1 MNYFKLKVLVNFK
14 WVQDFLPV
22 CVNENFKPF
31 VDRWSTNTIAF
42 TISEKVNGIIKV
54 SINSFKNTGDY
65 AYSWQWKRNKQNP
78 KYMSIKNIFLKGYTR
93 SP

>member
-31 VDRWSTNTIAF
+31 ADR
-42 TISEKVNGIIKV
+42 
-54 SINSFKNTGDY
+54 
-65 AYSWQWKRNKQNP
+65 
-78 KYMSIKNIFLKGYTR
+78 
-93 SP
+93 